1 MRKKSYAPT
10 NTDINIMVIDDE
22 QGIIDSVSALLQRN
36 GYASKGFINP
46 MDGLEELSRK
56 HYDLLVLDYF
66 MQPLHGDAVVEMIR
80 KTNKEL
86 YILLLTGHK
95 DLAPPLSTIKAL
107 DIQAYCE
114 KSDRLDQLL
123 LLVESGIKSIA
134 QMRTIQKFRDGLNSI
149 LGAVPKIYQ
158 LQPIGNILE
167 EILLQIL
174 PLVNSKDAFILI
186 DDLAESGNA
195 NKSIFRGIGSYHVPI
210 NRFTE
215 MLDPVMMENI
225 GFARTNGTMLETG
238 NGTIFPLENEYLNS
252 IGVIYVE
259 GRLASEEGAQLL
271 SLYAS
276 QAASSINNAFLHSL
290 VNIKNDELNQTYA
303 QLKTRYMDTIEVL
316 RLTVDAKDVYTR
328 GHSDRVAYYAT
339 KIGRALSLS
348 DPDLENL
355 RIAGYF
361 HDIGK
366 IGTSDDILLKND
378 SLEMSEYEEIKKHPL
393 KGAHILSAVSMFQ
406 DVVPLVRQHH
416 ERIDGKGYPD
426 GLKGKEIHFLARI
439 ITLADAFDAMT
450 SDRHYRSQL
459 SLQDATQ
466 QLREGAGTQFD
477 AHLVELFLKLLQ
489 TDEDLI
495 KNINDDDFMR

>member
-1 MRKKSYAPT
+1 MRKRPHAPI
-10 NTDINIMVIDDE
+10 NNDINIMVIDDE

-46 MDGLEELSRK
+46 MDGLEELSRS
-56 HYDLLVLDYF
+56 HYDLLILDYF

-167 EILLQIL
+167 EILQQIL

-195 NKSIFRGIGSYHVPI
+195 NKSIFRGIGMYHVPI
-210 NRFTE
+210 NLFAE
-215 MLDPVMMENI
+215 MLDPIMMENI
-225 GFARTNGTMLETG
+225 GFARTNGTMLDTES
-238 NGTIFPLENEYLNS
+238 GTIFPLENEYLNS

-259 GRLASEEGAQLL
+259 GKHSTEGAQLL
-271 SLYAS
+271 ALYAS

-290 VNIKNDELNQTYA
+290 VNIK
-303 QLKTRYMDTIEVL
+303 KM
-316 RLTVDAKDVYTR
+316 
-328 GHSDRVAYYAT
+328 
-339 KIGRALSLS
+339 
-348 DPDLENL
+348 
-355 RIAGYF
+355 
-361 HDIGK
+361 
-366 IGTSDDILLKND
+366 
-378 SLEMSEYEEIKKHPL
+378 
-393 KGAHILSAVSMFQ
+393 
-406 DVVPLVRQHH
+406 
-416 ERIDGKGYPD
+416 
-426 GLKGKEIHFLARI
+426 
-439 ITLADAFDAMT
+439 
-450 SDRHYRSQL
+450 
-459 SLQDATQ
+459 
-466 QLREGAGTQFD
+466 
-477 AHLVELFLKLLQ
+477 
-489 TDEDLI
+489 
-495 KNINDDDFMR
+495 